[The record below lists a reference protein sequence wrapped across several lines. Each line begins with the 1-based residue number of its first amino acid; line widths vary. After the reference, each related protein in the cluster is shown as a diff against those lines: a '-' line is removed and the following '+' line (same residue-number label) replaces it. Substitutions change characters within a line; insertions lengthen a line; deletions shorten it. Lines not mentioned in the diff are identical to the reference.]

1 MAKLR
6 QGLAQRQTQRLSPQQ
21 IQVVRLLELPTVQLE
36 QRIKRE
42 LEENPTLEE
51 GDNGREESLDSQN
64 APQEAEREENNTEVG
79 GEEAPDDDFSLEDYL
94 PEPSDQLTA
103 YEYSGSSE
111 DDDDFGRKEDYRY
124 PSRPSFR
131 EQLVEQIRLRR
142 IPPEQQELA
151 EYIVGNLD
159 SDGYLR
165 RTLQALGDDLFLTH
179 GQQVPEEALKEAL
192 TVVQSLEPAGM
203 GARTLQECLLLQLA
217 TKDGEACALARRVLK
232 EYYTEFTKKHYEKI
246 CEGLHIDEATL
257 KEAIGEIIKLN
268 PKPGDLGS
276 DAHDE
281 AQNVVVPDFYLQ
293 TDEAT
298 GTITVSLNGRNTPEL
313 HVSRH
318 YANMLESYATNRR
331 QASRQQREAAQFV
344 RKKLDSARWFIES
357 IRQRNETLLAVMGS
371 IAEYQHDFFFTGES
385 KSLRPMILK
394 DIAEMTELDISTV
407 SRVVNSK
414 YVQTPF
420 GIRSLR
426 DFFSEGLQ
434 TQDGEEVSTHEVKS
448 ALLHIVEHEDK
459 NNPLTD
465 DAIKEL
471 LEQQG
476 YSVARRTIAKYRE
489 QLKISVARLRKQL

>member
-6 QGLAQRQTQRLSPQQ
+6 QGLTQRQTQRLSPQQ
-21 IQVVRLLELPTVQLE
+21 IQVVRLLELPTLQLE

-51 GDNGREESLDSQN
+51 GDNGREESLDN
-64 APQEAEREENNTEVG
+64 DPPQEEMGQESEVPEEN
-79 GEEAPDDDFSLEDYL
+79 DDFSLEDYL
-94 PEPSDQLTA
+94 PEPSEQLTA

-111 DDDDFGRKEDYRY
+111 DDDDFSRKEDYRY
-124 PSRPSFR
+124 PSRQSFR
-131 EQLVEQIRLRR
+131 EQLVEQIRMRR
-142 IPPEQQELA
+142 IPEDQQALA

-165 RTLQALGDDLFLTH
+165 RPLQALGDDLFLTH
-179 GQQVPEEALKEAL
+179 GHQVPEKTLQEALG
-192 TVVQSLEPAGM
+192 VVQSLEPAGI

-217 TKDGEACALARRVLK
+217 NKAGESCALARRVLG

-246 CEGLHIDEATL
+246 CEGLCVDEDAL
-257 KEAIGEIIKLN
+257 REAIGEIVKLN

-276 DAHDE
+276 DAHNE
-281 AQNVVVPDFYLQ
+281 AQNAVVPDFFMQ
-293 TDEAT
+293 TDEST
-298 GTITVSLNGRNTPEL
+298 GSITVSLNGRNTPEL

-318 YANMLESYATNRR
+318 YANMLEGYAANR
-331 QASRQQREAAQFV
+331 QKASKQQREAAQFM

-357 IRQRNETLLAVMGS
+357 IRQRNETLLSVMGS

-394 DIAEMTELDISTV
+394 DIAEMTSLDISTI

-420 GIRSLR
+420 GILSLR

-448 ALLHIVEHEDK
+448 ALLRIIEQEDK
-459 NNPLTD
+459 YNPLPD
-465 DAIKEL
+465 DAIKSL

-476 YSVARRTIAKYRE
+476 YAVARRTIAKYRE
-489 QLKISVARLRKQL
+489 QLKIPVARLRKQL